1 MRRVLSLAALAAVFA
16 VGCNKSP
23 EGGTPGTSSSFK
35 LAGPTTSTTIK
46 QDNAESVKLS
56 LDRGKDFKQAVKL
69 AATSPS
75 DKVKAELNKNEFK
88 PGDPADAV
96 LKVSVAKDAP
106 LGKHVIKVTGTPEG
120 GTPTSVDVEVKV
132 EAP

>member
-1 MRRVLSLAALAAVFA
+1 MRYALSTAALAAVLLA
-16 VGCNKSP
+16 GCNKSP

-35 LAGPTTSTTIK
+35 IAGPTTSTTIK

-56 LDRGKDFKQAVKL
+56 LDRGKDFKQNVKL
-69 AATSPS
+69 GVTSSS
-75 DKVKAELNKNEFK
+75 DKVKGELNKADFK

-106 LGKHVIKVTGTPEG
+106 LGEHVLKVTGTPEG
-120 GTPTSVDVEVKV
+120 GTATSVDVKVKV